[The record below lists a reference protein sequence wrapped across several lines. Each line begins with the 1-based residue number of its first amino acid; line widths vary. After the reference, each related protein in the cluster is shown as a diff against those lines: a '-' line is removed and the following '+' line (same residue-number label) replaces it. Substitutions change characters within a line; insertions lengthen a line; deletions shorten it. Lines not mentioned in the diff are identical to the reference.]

1 MPKSNLIPE
10 GLHPIMAITVGV
22 AGNAASTFDWI
33 NCANAHALY
42 CVVHV
47 KRATA
52 APNYMVGYSASN
64 YAGTGSSQLST
75 GIDFW
80 TNTHTYDRFVA
91 KTTSNS
97 STVTASATGWL
108 TIVARLDTAALPSS
122 HPFAAFALRSSSQA
136 GNLHSATYYL
146 EQRYKG
152 VSQFL
157 ATTSST

>member
-1 MPKSNLIPE
+1 MSQSNIIPE
-10 GLHPIMAITVGV
+10 GLHPIMAVTVGV

-33 NCANAHALY
+33 NCEHAHALY

-52 APNYMVGYSASN
+52 APNYMVAYSART
-64 YAGTGSSQLST
+64 YAGAGSSQLST
-75 GIDFW
+75 GINFW

-122 HPFAAFALRSSSQA
+122 HKYAAFALRSSSQV

-146 EQRYKG
+146 DARYKG
-152 VSQFL
+152 YQQFL